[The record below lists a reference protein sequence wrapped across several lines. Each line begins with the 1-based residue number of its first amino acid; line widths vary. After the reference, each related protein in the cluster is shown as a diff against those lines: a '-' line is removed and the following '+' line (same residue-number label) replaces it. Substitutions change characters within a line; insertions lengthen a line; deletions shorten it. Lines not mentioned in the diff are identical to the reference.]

1 MDRTMNVFNEEPR
14 MVVCISNEKDSWFP
28 NAELLEVGK
37 IYHLT
42 DVYRD
47 SWHTDVVISEF
58 PDLKFNSCTFRE
70 LEDGDI
76 SLIDLIPYGK
86 DNAISRKM
94 LVEKADF
101 YGLIPNNVR
110 SKDRYTRKLL
120 QKAREDNVIIAK
132 PTGGYYIPDE
142 DDATELA
149 VYIATEHSRALAIH
163 SDLVM
168 ANRVFEDMVHGR
180 LKKPERRYGD

>member
-1 MDRTMNVFNEEPR
+1 MNKNEEMR
-14 MVVCISNEKDSWFP
+14 EWEKQKELFCELAERIGKEREKALEKALKEAKEAVARF
-28 NAELLEVGK
+28 NA
-37 IYHLT
+37 I
-42 DVYRD
+42 R
-47 SWHTDVVISEF
+47 
-58 PDLKFNSCTFRE
+58 
-70 LEDGDI
+70 
-76 SLIDLIPYGK
+76 LIDLIPYGK
-86 DNAISRKM
+86 DNAISRKV

-101 YGLIPNNVR
+101 FGLIPNNVR
-110 SKDRYTRKLL
+110 SKDRYTRKLI

-149 VYIATEHSRALAIH
+149 EYIATEHSRALAIH

-180 LKKPERRYGD
+180 LKKPERRYPDEED